1 MGRLRVVRASTCALL
16 MLEIPGASVA
26 APQQVLY
33 CWSLSESS
41 TFPWTST
48 GSPFLGEQEIYLW
61 FVNILSDGWVETEF
75 DLVGSLEV
83 VSFTPV
89 VGVTSSGTVPNV
101 HLTASCL
108 GGIILVGSLIVRDVA
123 GTGGSVCFSGANT
136 TRDCGALGGVMHP
149 HAYIGYS
156 TDGTIP
162 CHPPESCAIDVA
174 VPETWGRVKAQF
186 SR

>member
-1 MGRLRVVRASTCALL
+1 

-26 APQQVLY
+26 APEEARY

-41 TFPWTST
+41 TSPWIST

-61 FVNILSDGWVETEF
+61 FLNILGDGWVETAF
-75 DLVGSLEV
+75 DLVGSLEFV
-83 VSFTPV
+83 GFTPV
-89 VGVTSSGTVPNV
+89 GGVTSLGTVPNV
-101 HLTASCL
+101 HLTGSCL
-108 GGIILVGSLIVRDVA
+108 GDIVLVGSLLVRDST
-123 GTGGSVCFSGANT
+123 GTGGSLCFAGANT

-149 HAYIGYS
+149 HAYTGYS

-174 VPETWGRVKAQF
+174 APETWGRVKAQF
-186 SR
+186 AR